1 MATTTAAVLDS
12 FDDGRITTKTTTTTT
27 HGVFRRLRCG
37 LSASGDTTT
46 RRESSRRFL
55 SNGTNANG
63 TTEPAKDVVDVD
75 VVTTTTTPTETVK
88 TSLASSVGESST
100 TPEAAATAEALLK
113 APFAAK
119 LRDSV
124 HHVKNQQRGLFPWR
138 SSPDLL
144 ERLIPGTPDHA
155 SKGLLLGGN
164 LTSSNPTLDAFATAY
179 IFLRIPFWDL
189 IFFRTATEQ
198 DLADSMAWAFGA
210 AVREITAGGCG
221 KEDETNDDV
230 SNDRVSLPGL
240 RDMMEAKKLAKLF
253 ESASEFGKD
262 SLQVK
267 LETKP
272 ILYNSSN
279 YYSTEDAGGSEEGKN
294 NSNHEDNVD
303 DENSDDIPIGLR
315 DGPKIVSLFVFPFF
329 SRDQISNNRDPH
341 HVRKYSRLLDA
352 ISASNDEN
360 EDKADTSYASS
371 LELSRELMED
381 FRQKGVSENTVVCQV
396 LVPCKETF
404 WVKDT
409 TTGKVLQGDTRQR
422 TVLHLVRFEQV
433 TKIHIINDK
442 NSRRSRFFPF
452 RHELGEWKITDI
464 DDLCDGNLLL

>member
-1 MATTTAAVLDS
+1 MATMTAAAPDR
-12 FDDGRITTKTTTTTT
+12 FEDGRI
-27 HGVFRRLRCG
+27 RRLRCG
-37 LSASGDTTT
+37 VSDSRDTTP
-46 RRESSRRFL
+46 RRASSHRFL
-55 SNGTNANG
+55 SNGTNANANG
-63 TTEPAKDVVDVD
+63 TTEPTKDVVDVD
-75 VVTTTTTPTETVK
+75 VATTTTPSETVP
-88 TSLASSVGESST
+88 TSVTASVGESST

-113 APFAAK
+113 APFATK
-119 LRDSV
+119 LRGSV
-124 HHVKNQQRGLFPWR
+124 VHAKNQQSGLFPWR

-164 LTSSNPTLDAFATAY
+164 LTSSNPKLDAFATACF
-179 IFLRIPFWDL
+179 FLGIPFWDL

-221 KEDETNDDV
+221 QDAENDGNDNDNDNNNDDGAEF
-230 SNDRVSLPGL
+230 SMPGL

-253 ESASEFGKD
+253 ESASEFGKE

-279 YYSTEDAGGSEEGKN
+279 YYSTEEDVGIGNEERE
-294 NSNHEDNVD
+294 SHTHLEDNTD
-303 DENSDDIPIGLR
+303 DENCDDLPIGLR

-329 SRDQISNNRDPH
+329 SRDQVSDNRDPH

-352 ISASNDEN
+352 ISASTDEN
-360 EDKADTSYASS
+360 EDKAVTSYASA
-371 LELSRELMED
+371 LELSRELMLD
-381 FRQKGVSENTVVCQV
+381 FHQKGVSEDTVVCQV

-409 TTGKVLQGDTRQR
+409 TTGKILQGDARQR

-433 TKIHIINDK
+433 TKTHIVKDN

-452 RHELGEWKITDI
+452 RQELGEWKITDI
-464 DDLCDGNLLL
+464 DDLCDGNLLM

>member
-1 MATTTAAVLDS
+1 MATMAAVLDPLN
-12 FDDGRITTKTTTTTT
+12 DGRTT
-27 HGVFRRLRCG
+27 HGVFRLRCWRPPVG
-37 LSASGDTTT
+37 LSASGGTT
-46 RRESSRRFL
+46 RGSSRRFL
-55 SNGTNANG
+55 ATGTNANEN
-63 TTEPAKDVVDVD
+63 TEPL
-75 VVTTTTTPTETVK
+75 VVTTNTESSV
-88 TSLASSVGESST
+88 ASVGEST
-100 TPEAAATAEALLK
+100 TPTSKEAVATAEALLK

-119 LRDSV
+119 LHAKVNVEKQS
-124 HHVKNQQRGLFPWR
+124 GLFPWR
-138 SSPDLL
+138 SSSDLL
-144 ERLIPGTPDHA
+144 ERLVPGTPDHA

-164 LTSSNPTLDAFATAY
+164 LTSSNPNVDAFATACF
-179 IFLRIPFWDL
+179 FLRIPFGDL

-210 AVREITAGGCG
+210 AVREITAGGG
-221 KEDETNDDV
+221 REDVENDD
-230 SNDRVSLPGL
+230 SNNESGSNGRFASPGL
-240 RDMMEAKKLAKLF
+240 RNMMEAKKLAKLF

-279 YYSTEDAGGSEEGKN
+279 YSSTEDGGSGEEGN
-294 NSNHEDNVD
+294 ETNHEDSG
-303 DENSDDIPIGLR
+303 DESSDDLPFGLR
-315 DGPKIVSLFVFPFF
+315 EGPKIVSLFVFPFF
-329 SRDQISNNRDPH
+329 SRDQISDNRDPH

-360 EDKADTSYASS
+360 EEKADTSYASS
-371 LELSRELMED
+371 LEMSRELMED

-409 TTGKVLQGDTRQR
+409 TTGEILQGGAQQR

-433 TKIHIINDK
+433 TKTHIIND
-442 NSRRSRFFPF
+442 NSRSRFFPF